1 MSLTRNLRP
10 GGKLGLARGES
21 RDPIGLAV
29 AALNRVAQSDLIDRI
44 GLRKQAEQAVF
55 TVTRSGF
62 RTMTTAART
71 FDRSGSASADGRTRP
86 GSAPTGRLRPDAR
99 ARTSRCSSTS

>member
-1 MSLTRNLRP
+1 MSLTRNLSP

-55 TVTRSGF
+55 TVTRERLPDDDHRRRARS
-62 RTMTTAART
+62 TAPAR
-71 FDRSGSASADGRTRP
+71 RAPRASASRPRP
-86 GSAPTGRLRPDAR
+86 GR
-99 ARTSRCSSTS
+99 ASST